1 MTPLEPYYQR
11 QLAEAMAGVG
21 RRTDVA
27 LLAVL
32 ARRADDYAYFP
43 LFWSA
48 VLALALALPGLL
60 HGVLG
65 WPSVR
70 GLIVANVLLFVG
82 LCVLL
87 RSPRLE
93 RLTVPRAWRRWRASR
108 LATRQFLDLGAQAFT
123 GAGCVMIFV
132 SEAEQYAR
140 LLMDKQVALC
150 LDDAVRVALTDRL
163 ASQVRQG
170 QTLQGMIE
178 CVEACGLLLG
188 QQAPRAL
195 ACRRLPQPL
204 VILD

>member
-1 MTPLEPYYQR
+1 MTPLEPYQQR

-48 VLALALALPGLL
+48 VLALALPGVL
-60 HGVLG
+60 HAVLG
-65 WPSVR
+65 WPSAR

-87 RSPRLE
+87 RNPRLE
-93 RLTVPRAWRRWRASR
+93 RWTVPRAWRRWRASR

-132 SEAEQYAR
+132 SEAEQYAQ
-140 LLMDKQVALC
+140 LLMDKQAALC
-150 LDDAVRVALTDRL
+150 LDDALRVTLTDRL

-170 QTLQGMIE
+170 QALQGMIE
-178 CVEACGLLLG
+178 CVEACGHRLG

-195 ACRRLPQPL
+195 ACRHLPQPL

>member
-48 VLALALALPGLL
+48 VLALALPGLL

>member
-1 MTPLEPYYQR
+1 
-11 QLAEAMAGVG
+11 
-21 RRTDVA
+21 
-27 LLAVL
+27 
-32 ARRADDYAYFP
+32 
-43 LFWSA
+43 
-48 VLALALALPGLL
+48 
-60 HGVLG
+60 
-65 WPSVR
+65 
-70 GLIVANVLLFVG
+70 
-82 LCVLL
+82 
-87 RSPRLE
+87 
-93 RLTVPRAWRRWRASR
+93 
-108 LATRQFLDLGAQAFT
+108 
-123 GAGCVMIFV
+123 MIFV